1 MVSYTAILLLSHLL
15 PCTMTMTNYTVLVSG
30 YNNKMSRINIFQT
43 QSGVEMSMAG
53 TWDVDK
59 DMTWLQVEGDM
70 LYAAHEVEKY
80 GGQDGGAVSR
90 WKISET
96 GLTRLESVVLPTISP
111 AHILVSQDLGLVF
124 TANYGGHSFT
134 AVTLAGARLGDI
146 SYQETFQPGVSHP
159 HQVVLLG
166 HWVWVVDL
174 GLDTIWHYTVQ
185 DKEVIKLGKTDVRAG
200 MGPRHMVVDEQRN
213 LGFLVGELQSVVAV
227 YKIDLTD
234 GSLELVQE
242 VALSPHPDDYGG
254 EILLAGGRVYASS
267 RGSGVI
273 CVYNITLENKLVKI
287 QDFYL
292 GGSWPR
298 HFAIKDQILLAADQ
312 RGDSVQL
319 VNIDKDT
326 GILWG
331 GDMVGTEN
339 QPAFIIFLE

>member
-1 MVSYTAILLLSHLL
+1 MMSYTTLLTLSYLL
-15 PCTMTMTNYTVLVSG
+15 PHTTSMTNYTALVSG
-30 YNNKMSRINIFQT
+30 YNDRISRINISQT
-43 QSGVEMSMAG
+43 DSGIEMTMAG

-96 GLTRLESVVLPTISP
+96 GLTRLETVVLPTISP

-134 AVTLAGARLGDI
+134 AVTLSGARLGNI
-146 SYQETFQPGVSHP
+146 SYQETFKTGVSHP
-159 HQVVLLG
+159 HQVVQLG

-185 DKEVIKLGKTDVRAG
+185 DKEVIKLGKTEVRSG

-242 VALSPHPDDYGG
+242 VPLSPQPGDYGA
-254 EILLAGGRVYASS
+254 EILLGGGKVYASS

-273 CVYNITLENKLVKI
+273 CVYNITEDDRLVKI

-298 HFAIKDQILLAADQ
+298 HFAIKDQILLVADQ

-326 GILWG
+326 GTLWG
-331 GDMVGTEN
+331 GDMVGTED
-339 QPAFIIFLE
+339 QPAFILFLD